1 MKIKE
6 LLQIV
11 ENTTFTDLQEYHNF
25 KSVTGYDGHYTEK
38 ICKILHVSENKYS
51 LYNLFEDC
59 RTEFTKY
66 QRKEVC
72 FFVKDNKCV
81 PYMLELSNH
90 YREVRKIL

>member
-11 ENTTFTDLQEYHNF
+11 ENTTFTNLQKHHNF
-25 KSVTGYDGHYTEK
+25 KSVTGCDGHYTEE
-38 ICKILHVSENKYS
+38 ICKILHVSGNKYS
-51 LYNLFEDC
+51 LYNLFEEC
-59 RTEFTKY
+59 GTELTKY
-66 QRKEVC
+66 QHKEVC
-72 FFVKDNKCV
+72 FFVKDNKCI